1 MPKIYTS
8 IEKENIRKDLKRAAE
23 RSLFHKGVEGT
34 TVDELVQLCAIPKGT
49 FYLFYPCKEALYF
62 DVLVSFRNEMSETM
76 LSLLQELDENHIVTS
91 LTEVFS
97 LLTDAIY
104 KRGIY
109 KLYERR
115 EQLILSRKLEA
126 GAVESEMKA
135 LYRLFEELLGYFTI
149 DDEDD
154 IQTFF
159 ESFMLIQYSLL
170 YLEDIKNPGKA
181 MRMLIRGLI
190 LQLVGE

>member
-1 MPKIYTS
+1 MKS
-8 IEKENIRKDLKRAAE
+8 AAE

-62 DVLVSFRNEMSETM
+62 DVLVSFRQEMSEAM
-76 LSLLQELDENHIVTS
+76 LARLQELDENHIVTS
-91 LTEVFS
+91 LTEVFTV
-97 LLTDAIY
+97 LTSAIY

-109 KLYERR
+109 RLYERR
-115 EQLILSRKLEA
+115 EQLILARKLET
-126 GAVESEMKA
+126 GTIEKEMKA
-135 LYRLFEELLGYFTI
+135 LYGLFEELLGYFTI

-154 IQTFF
+154 IHTFF

-170 YLEDIKNPGKA
+170 YLEDIENPEKA